1 MSLIDAHHPLTAAGA
16 RRQLAR
22 EFPGVAP
29 RIITAV
35 LAAYRR
41 VTPNLAAAVSAARGR
56 LRDAC
61 RT

>member
-1 MSLIDAHHPLTAAGA
+1 MSFIDAHHPLTAGRA
-16 RRQLAR
+16 RKQLRR
-22 EFPGVAP
+22 EFPAVAP

-41 VTPNLAAAVSAARGR
+41 VTPNLSAAVAAARGR

-61 RT
+61 DT